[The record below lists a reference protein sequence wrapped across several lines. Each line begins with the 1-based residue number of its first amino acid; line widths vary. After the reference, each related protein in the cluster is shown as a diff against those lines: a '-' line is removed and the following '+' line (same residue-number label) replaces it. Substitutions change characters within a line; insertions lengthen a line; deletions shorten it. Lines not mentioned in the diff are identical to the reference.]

1 MEEFLGSL
9 VNLYFLTLV
18 IVKFLFFL
26 FKIMMF
32 MLFMKR
38 LKKRKKSDKVTK
50 IYPYFKNLHSD
61 FVLLSLHLGFFLVGG
76 SS

>member
-1 MEEFLGSL
+1 
-9 VNLYFLTLV
+9 
-18 IVKFLFFL
+18 
-26 FKIMMF
+26 

-38 LKKRKKSDKVTK
+38 LKKEKKSDKVTK